1 MSSMV
6 SRIAILAAL
15 VSSTSSTA
23 ATSDAPQSNWEQV
36 RQSINTPAPQSAQ
49 VTAAVMEWR
58 RLNQS
63 DGLSF
68 NEYAAFLLANPG
80 WPGEER
86 MRKTAEGAIN
96 LLSYSPSNVTAY
108 FAKYPQ
114 LSNSGWARYAV
125 ALASSSRP
133 GHMAIAPNSAR
144 PDCRGG
150 ALSVAAQTRFFD
162 LFCRTLPSPPHT

>member
-1 MSSMV
+1 MIRRLPSSTRTV
-6 SRIAILAAL
+6 TLFPYTTLFRSAL
-15 VSSTSSTA
+15 VSSTSSPA

-80 WPGEER
+80 WLGEER
-86 MRKTAEGAIN
+86 LRKTSEGVIH
-96 LLSYSPSNVTAY
+96 L
-108 FAKYPQ
+108 
-114 LSNSGWARYAV
+114 
-125 ALASSSRP
+125 
-133 GHMAIAPNSAR
+133 
-144 PDCRGG
+144 
-150 ALSVAAQTRFFD
+150 
-162 LFCRTLPSPPHT
+162 

>member
-1 MSSMV
+1 MIRLPPRSTRTDTLFPYTTLFRSSAPDKDRIAIMSSMV

-58 RLNQS
+58 RLDQS

-86 MRKTAEGAIN
+86 MSKPDRT
-96 LLSYSPSNVTAY
+96 STR
-108 FAKYPQ
+108 Q
-114 LSNSGWARYAV
+114 NS
-125 ALASSSRP
+125 
-133 GHMAIAPNSAR
+133 
-144 PDCRGG
+144 
-150 ALSVAAQTRFFD
+150 
-162 LFCRTLPSPPHT
+162 